1 MHNTLLAIFLLS
13 SFFILHTY
21 LIYPLVMMGIFRRP
35 RQVPSTFANNDN
47 DLPVVAVL
55 VAAYNEEKVIGEKIR
70 SIFDSS
76 YPQNKLR
83 VYVGSDASGDSTD
96 NIISGLQ
103 ATYPNLELVRF
114 QGRVGKISI
123 INYLQSL
130 GDEDILVMTDA
141 NVIFDKETIFQLV
154 KYFRDDRVGIVA
166 GNIVKKAENFE
177 GIARQEKV
185 YLSLENRL
193 KAAESNAF
201 NIVMGAEGGCYAI
214 RNSLFSK
221 VPLKFIVDDFFITM
235 QVILRGKAVLFN
247 RDAKCFEDVPGDSPG
262 EYRRKV
268 RISSGNFQN
277 LFFFRSVL
285 LKVFSPLGF
294 SFWSHKVFRWL
305 TPFFLFFALIS
316 SLALATDNRVF
327 TVLFILQLMLLFTP
341 VFNYIFKFRSS
352 SFKFISH
359 FYLMNFALLEGFI
372 RFVRGI
378 KSSVWQPLKRN
389 V

>member
-1 MHNTLLAIFLLS
+1 MFNTMLVIFVVS

-21 LIYPLVMMGIFRRP
+21 LLYPLVMMVFFRRP
-35 RQVPSTFANNDN
+35 RVVTDAYTRQD
-47 DLPVVAVL
+47 DLPLVAVL
-55 VAAYNEEKVIGEKIR
+55 VAAYNEEKVIAEKIQ
-70 SIFDSS
+70 SVFSSS
-76 YPQNKLR
+76 YPAEKLR
-83 VYVGSDASGDSTD
+83 VYVGSDASADSTD
-96 NIISGLQ
+96 RIVADMQ
-103 ATYPNLELVRF
+103 QFHPRLELVRF

-123 INYLQSL
+123 INHLQSL

-141 NVIFDKETIFQLV
+141 NVIFGQDTVFELV
-154 KYFRDDRVGIVA
+154 KNFKDQKVGIVA
-166 GNIVKKAENFE
+166 GNIVKKAENLE
-177 GIARQEKV
+177 GIAWQEKT

-201 NIVMGAEGGCYAI
+201 SLVMGAEGGCYAI

-235 QVILRGKAVLFN
+235 QVLLRDKLVLFN
-247 RDAKCFEDVPGDSPG
+247 PEARCFEDVPGDSPG

-277 LFFFRSVL
+277 LFFFSNVL

-294 SFWSHKVFRWL
+294 SFWSHKVLRWL
-305 TPFFLFFALIS
+305 TPFFLA
-316 SLALATDNRVF
+316 LALLSSAALAF
-327 TVLFILQLMLLFTP
+327 SSSIFLCILLLQVLLLLTP
-341 VFNYIFKFRSS
+341 ALNHLFRFRSN

-359 FYLMNFALLEGFI
+359 FYLMNFALFEGFM
-372 RFVRGI
+372 RFVQGI